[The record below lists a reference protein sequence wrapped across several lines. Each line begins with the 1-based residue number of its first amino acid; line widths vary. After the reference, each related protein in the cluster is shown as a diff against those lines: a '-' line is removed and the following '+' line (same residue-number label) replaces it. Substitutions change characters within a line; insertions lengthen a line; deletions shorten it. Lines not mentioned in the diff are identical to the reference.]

1 MDMAETGT
9 EEAVAGRVDTRLLS
23 KLVPVAWMVKDW
35 FFDNRYSWYVLGV
48 AAGAGILST
57 ALACHVMLVPG
68 VCCHLQSSSVQGCH
82 WWLERPVT
90 RSQGL

>member
-9 EEAVAGRVDTRLLS
+9 EEAVAGRVDTRLHS

-35 FFDNRYSWYVLGV
+35 FLDNRYSWCVLGV

-68 VCCHLQSSSVQGCH
+68 MSSTVVF
-82 WWLERPVT
+82 RA
-90 RSQGL
+90 GLSLVVGETGFSLR